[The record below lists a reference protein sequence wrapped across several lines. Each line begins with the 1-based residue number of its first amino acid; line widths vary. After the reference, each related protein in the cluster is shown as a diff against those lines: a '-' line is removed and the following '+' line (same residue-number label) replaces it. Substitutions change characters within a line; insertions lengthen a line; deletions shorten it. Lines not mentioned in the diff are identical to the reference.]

1 MKRFFKTLA
10 ITASIFLAFPA
21 TIAKAADYTVVAN
34 DSLFKIGQLFKVSAN
49 TIKADNS
56 LKTSTIY
63 PGQVLSV
70 PALVH
75 SVKSGDTLYLVS
87 KKYGIS
93 LANLRKANNK
103 YNNLITPGQK
113 LNIPGV
119 KSQSSNNTS
128 SSSSSNTS
136 SNSSSVI
143 PYTQKEI
150 DLLARLI
157 EAEAGGESYQ
167 AKVGVGGAV
176 INRVQSSDWPSTITD
191 VIYQKFGEY
200 YQYTPVKNGMINKPA
215 SADSLKA
222 AKAALNGSD
231 PSKGAIFYYDN
242 SSTNEWIRSK
252 TVTARI
258 DSIIFCK

>member
-10 ITASIFLAFPA
+10 ITASILLAIPA

-34 DSLFKIGQLFKVSAN
+34 DSLYKIGQLFKVSAN

-56 LKTSTIY
+56 LKTNAIY
-63 PGQVLSV
+63 PGQVLYV
-70 PALVH
+70 PSLVH
-75 SVKSGDTLYLVS
+75 TVKSGDTLYLVA

-93 LANLRKANNK
+93 LDNLRKANNK
-103 YNNLITPGQK
+103 YSNLITPGQK

-128 SSSSSNTS
+128 SSSSSS
-136 SNSSSVI
+136 SKSSSVI
-143 PYTQKEI
+143 PYTQKEL

-176 INRVQSSDWPSTITD
+176 INRVQSPDWPSTITD

-222 AKAALNGSD
+222 AKEALNGSD

-258 DSIIFCK
+258 DSLIFCK